1 MSRQHS
7 SSTHAVPI
15 GTPRQDATKIRVTR
29 SGAERRTPSNRATAP
44 DIAEARRSPPRA
56 GAVQLPRLLDIH
68 EIAGHLGVTVRH
80 VRRLVAER
88 RIPYVK
94 WGNLLRFD
102 PEEISN
108 WLAER
113 RVDTVVHGRRDRRAL

>member
-7 SSTHAVPI
+7 SATHAVPI
-15 GTPRQDATKIRVTR
+15 GAPRQDATEIRVTG
-29 SGAERRTPSNRATAP
+29 SGAERRTPSNRPTAP
-44 DIAEARRSPPRA
+44 DTGARRSQPRA

-113 RVDTVVHGRRDRRAL
+113 RVDTVVHGRRDPRAI

>member
-7 SSTHAVPI
+7 SLTHAAPI
-15 GTPRQDATKIRVTR
+15 NTPRQNATEIRVTG
-29 SGAERRTPSNRATAP
+29 SGAERRRPSTHATAP
-44 DIAEARRSPPRA
+44 GTAGTRRSPPRA

-68 EIAGHLGVTVRH
+68 EIADHLGVTVRH

-102 PEEISN
+102 PEQISN